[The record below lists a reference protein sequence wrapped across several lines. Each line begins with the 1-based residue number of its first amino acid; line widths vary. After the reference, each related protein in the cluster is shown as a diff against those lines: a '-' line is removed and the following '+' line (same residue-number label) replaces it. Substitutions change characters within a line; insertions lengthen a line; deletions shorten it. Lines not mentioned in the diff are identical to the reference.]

1 MGRQS
6 CGYKQ
11 KLRKGLWSPEED
23 EKLIGHITKY
33 GHGCWSSVPKQAG
46 LERCGKSCRLRWIN
60 YLRPDLKRG
69 TFSKQ
74 EEGLI
79 IELHAV
85 LGNRWSQI
93 ASRLPGRTDNEIKN
107 FWNSCVKKKLRQSGI
122 DPNTHKPLAEME
134 DKTSNSGDLNAPA
147 TTLEKTKHSVHK
159 PASSSSSSGE
169 SRTWKNSVTPTKGFF
184 HDHES
189 SSACHL
195 SPLPQSGFAPDCAP
209 LFEMNQEFNCST
221 ISTVLLSVP
230 SGNISALMSLK
241 PNIDLFRD
249 EIDGIQCSS
258 DVYLSNSR
266 RSSMNT
272 GSVIELQSSTSFDGG
287 ILPFS
292 ELTPEKNAHV
302 QLEREHEDLKWSEY
316 LQGAITASAT
326 IQSQSHPLQYDI
338 KTESQSVLV
347 GLGTWQQ
354 NQQGQQQLQS
364 SNIYGKDF
372 HMVSVGFGQV

>member
-1 MGRQS
+1 
-6 CGYKQ
+6 
-11 KLRKGLWSPEED
+11 
-23 EKLIGHITKY
+23 
-33 GHGCWSSVPKQAG
+33 
-46 LERCGKSCRLRWIN
+46 
-60 YLRPDLKRG
+60 
-69 TFSKQ
+69 
-74 EEGLI
+74 
-79 IELHAV
+79 
-85 LGNRWSQI
+85 
-93 ASRLPGRTDNEIKN
+93 
-107 FWNSCVKKKLRQSGI
+107 
-122 DPNTHKPLAEME
+122 
-134 DKTSNSGDLNAPA
+134 
-147 TTLEKTKHSVHK
+147 
-159 PASSSSSSGE
+159 
-169 SRTWKNSVTPTKGFF
+169 
-184 HDHES
+184 
-189 SSACHL
+189 
-195 SPLPQSGFAPDCAP
+195 
-209 LFEMNQEFNCST
+209 
-221 ISTVLLSVP
+221 
-230 SGNISALMSLK
+230 MSLK

-272 GSVIELQSSTSFDGG
+272 GSVIELQSSTSFDGD
-287 ILPFS
+287 IPPFS